1 MKLIDCLK
9 GVQETRSHIN
19 QTYPLLE
26 VIFLVVTALACGQK
40 GWSDI
45 EDFGEGNLDWLREY
59 LPYENGIPTRHNIA
73 KIVRAVVP
81 ETFVSALVKWANVRR
96 TTEGKPLI
104 AVDGKDIRGVQR
116 SGKASPLSIVS
127 AFDVEQGLVLYHSAT
142 QGKGQEIQAVCDL
155 VEALDIQDCLVTLD
169 ALHCQSDTLTLI
181 KKRGGDALVQVKKNQ
196 LSLFTEVDN
205 AFQAYWQKS
214 PGEQISLASENKGH
228 GREETRCVYS
238 LPAALSDSLTSKWSM
253 IKSVIAVIRT
263 RKIGKTISHDTAYFA
278 CTTDLSLA
286 QAADATRRHWH
297 TENVQHWVLDVVFKE
312 DAQTV
317 YAGKAAQNM
326 ATVRRF
332 VLNLLRRDTKK
343 LSLPRKMNKAA
354 WDGNYRHDVLFTN

>member
-1 MKLIDCLK
+1 MQLIDCLK

-45 EDFGEGNLDWLREY
+45 EDFGEGNLDWLRQY

-73 KIVRAVVP
+73 KIIRAVVP
-81 ETFVSALVKWANVRR
+81 ETFIDALVQWANVRR
-96 TTEGKPLI
+96 TTQGKPLI
-104 AVDGKDIRGVQR
+104 AVDGKDVRGVQR

-127 AFDVEQGLVLYHSAT
+127 AFDVEQGLVLYHHAT
-142 QGKGQEIQAVCDL
+142 EGKGQEIQAVCDL
-155 VEALDIQDCLVTLD
+155 VDALDIKDCLVSLD
-169 ALHCQSDTLTLI
+169 ALHCQSETLSHI
-181 KKRGGDALVQVKKNQ
+181 KAQGGDAMVQVKKNQ
-196 LSLFTEVDN
+196 PGLFDDVDS

-214 PGEQISLASENKGH
+214 PDEQINLTSGDKGH

-238 LPAALSDSLTSKWSM
+238 LPATLSKPLKAKWPMVESL
-253 IKSVIAVIRT
+253 VAVIRT
-263 RKIGKTISHDTAYFA
+263 RKIGKAISHDTAYFA
-278 CTTDLSLA
+278 CTTDLPLSL
-286 QAADATRRHWH
+286 AADATRRHWH

-312 DAQTV
+312 DAQTI

-354 WDGNYRHDVLFTN
+354 WDGDYRHDLLFTN